1 VRRSARHLA
10 RKGNAVTTVTEQAA
24 AAPASEGVAPQVG
37 GATLAA
43 HVEAYEPDIEK
54 VLISAEEIQSKL
66 AEMGEQITR
75 DYAGRSVLL
84 VGVLKGAFVVM
95 ADLARYVRL
104 PLEFDFMAV
113 SSYGMATK
121 TSGVV
126 RILKDLDHDLE
137 GLDVLLVEDIV
148 DSGLTLKYLLKN
160 LAARKPASLEV
171 AALLRKIGLQK
182 VPLDLRYVGFDIPP
196 EFVVGY
202 GLDYGERF
210 RNLPFVATLRPGA
223 YGG

>member
-1 VRRSARHLA
+1 M
-10 RKGNAVTTVTEQAA
+10 
-24 AAPASEGVAPQVG
+24 
-37 GATLAA
+37 TLADRSSVSTLA
-43 HVEAYEPDIEK
+43 GYVETYAPDIDRI
-54 VLISAEEIQSKL
+54 LISSEEIQSKL
-66 AEMGEQITR
+66 AELGERITA
-75 DYAGRSVLL
+75 DYAGRNLL
-84 VGVLKGAFVVM
+84 FVGVLKGAFVVM

-113 SSYGMATK
+113 SSYGAATR

-148 DSGLTLKYLLKN
+148 DSGLTLNYLLKN
-160 LAARKPASLEV
+160 LSSRKPASLEV
-171 AALLRKIGLQK
+171 AALLRKTDIQK
-182 VPLDLRYVGFDIPP
+182 VPLDIHYTGFEIPN

-202 GLDYGERF
+202 GLDFAERY
-210 RNLPFVATLRPGA
+210 RNLPFIATLRPEA

>member
-1 VRRSARHLA
+1 VTSTLSAY
-10 RKGNAVTTVTEQAA
+10 
-24 AAPASEGVAPQVG
+24 
-37 GATLAA
+37 
-43 HVEAYEPDIEK
+43 VEAYEPDIQK
-54 VLISAEEIQSKL
+54 VLISSEEIQARL
-66 AEMGEQITR
+66 AEIGRHITN
-75 DYAGRSVLL
+75 DYEGRSLLL

-95 ADLARYVRL
+95 ADLARYIRL

-113 SSYGMATK
+113 SSYGAATK

-137 GLDVLLVEDIV
+137 GRDVLLVEDIV

-171 AALLRKIGLQK
+171 AALLRKEGIQM
-182 VPLDLRYVGFDIPP
+182 VPLDIRYTGFDIPP

-210 RNLPFVATLRPGA
+210 RNLPYVATLKPEA
-223 YGG
+223 YGAE